1 MDEHRTLVTLSALP
15 LALVGV
21 GALTIAVSSATSGF
35 GNPIPWLIVG
45 LAVLASAIGVARGV
59 RWAFV
64 GEAIIG
70 AILVVGVAFVTLFSL
85 AMASGTSGG
94 LDGNMF
100 GTPFG
105 VLSGWASLVIYAVT
119 FAASIWMLA
128 ASRSGHR
135 SIRS

>member
-1 MDEHRTLVTLSALP
+1 MDQNRLVTLSALP
-15 LALVGV
+15 LALVGS

-35 GNPIPWLIVG
+35 GDPIPWLIIS
-45 LAVLASAIGVARGV
+45 LAVIASAIGVIRGA

-70 AILVVGVAFVTLFSL
+70 AIIVLGIAIVSLFSL
-85 AMASGTSGG
+85 AMASATSGG

-105 VLSGWASLVIYAVT
+105 VLSGWASLVLYAVT

-128 ASRSGHR
+128 ASRLGLR
-135 SIRS
+135 STRS